1 MGVIFID
8 VTGDTR
14 QSDEKTGDCLAT
26 VCTLTRLWH
35 LVLAPVVRQ
44 LPLELPGD
52 GPDLV
57 SGECKCALANISKKT
72 IQNTQKQT
80 NKIWTVDH
88 HSAMTLVC
96 RYVSVSV

>member
-57 SGECKCALANISKKT
+57 SGECKCALANISKKQFKT
-72 IQNTQKQT
+72 HKNKQT
-80 NKIWTVDH
+80 KYGRLII
-88 HSAMTLVC
+88 TLQ
-96 RYVSVSV
+96 